1 MKYLCTLTPSFA
13 GASRLSRPSFGPPQR
28 GRGILLALLSV
39 LIAPTA
45 HAAQGADPDW
55 PCIQRKVPELSL
67 PQVWNGPELPQEASG
82 WRDDKDV
89 TELVEEVAQRR
100 IPIAEA
106 QQTIRDFVPQL
117 ESGEKAKRLSMLAR
131 GLFDHMNAERSQ
143 VISGIGRY
151 ARGQAEI
158 AARLRKEASQL
169 GELQMKPDT
178 DIAKVQDMTDRLNW
192 ETRIFEERVQSLT
205 FVCEVPTLIEQRLYA
220 LSKTIAEE
228 LTRK

>member
-1 MKYLCTLTPSFA
+1 MTSVAAPSY
-13 GASRLSRPSFGPPQR
+13 
-28 GRGILLALLSV
+28 
-39 LIAPTA
+39 
-45 HAAQGADPDW
+45 AAQGTDPDW

-67 PQVWNGPELPQEASG
+67 PQIWNGPELPPEASG
-82 WRDDKDV
+82 WREDKDV
-89 TELVEEVAQRR
+89 VELVEEVAQRR

-117 ESGEKAKRLSMLAR
+117 EPGEKAKRLFMLAR

-169 GELQMKPDT
+169 GDLQVKPDT
-178 DIAKVQDMTDRLNW
+178 DIAKVQELTDRLNW

-220 LSKTIAEE
+220 LSKTVAEE
-228 LTRK
+228 LARK

>member
-1 MKYLCTLTPSFA
+1 MMTRQKELT
-13 GASRLSRPSFGPPQR
+13 ASPGPKGWVR
-28 GRGILLALLSV
+28 ELLLAILV
-39 LIAPTA
+39 AYAPAA

-67 PQVWNGPELPQEASG
+67 PQIWNGPELPPEASG
-82 WRDDKDV
+82 WREDKDV

-106 QQTIRDFVPQL
+106 QQEIRDFVPRI
-117 ESGEKAKRLSMLAR
+117 EPAAKAKRLSMLAR

-158 AARLRKEASQL
+158 ASRLRKEASRL

-178 DIAKVQDMTDRLNW
+178 DITQVQTLTDRLNW

-205 FVCEVPTLIEQRLYA
+205 FVCEVPTLIEQRLYS
-220 LSKTIAEE
+220 LSKTVAEE
-228 LTRK
+228 LAKK

>member
-1 MKYLCTLTPSFA
+1 MLFRSGSDGVTELTVTVAPPTTDRAVTEPHTSVIVACHDPPHA
-13 GASRLSRPSFGPPQR
+13 GQPGHRRRTQMIRRRA
-28 GRGILLALLSV
+28 
-39 LIAPTA
+39 
-45 HAAQGADPDW
+45 
-55 PCIQRKVPELSL
+55 
-67 PQVWNGPELPQEASG
+67 
-82 WRDDKDV
+82 V

-117 ESGEKAKRLSMLAR
+117 EPGEKAKRLSMLAR

>member
-1 MKYLCTLTPSFA
+1 
-13 GASRLSRPSFGPPQR
+13 
-28 GRGILLALLSV
+28 
-39 LIAPTA
+39 LIALPVSSA
-45 HAAQGADPDW
+45 HAAQGTDPDW
-55 PCIQRKVPELSL
+55 PCMQRKVPELSL
-67 PQVWNGPELPQEASG
+67 PQIWNGPELPPEASA

-106 QQTIRDFVPQL
+106 QQTIRDFTPQL
-117 ESGEKAKRLSMLAR
+117 ESGEKPKRLSMLAR

-158 AARLRKEASQL
+158 AARLRKESSQL
-169 GELQMKPDT
+169 GELQMNANT
-178 DIAKVQDMTDRLNW
+178 DIAKVQALTDRLNW
-192 ETRIFEERVQSLT
+192 ETRIFEERVQSLS

-220 LSKTIAEE
+220 LSKTVAEE
-228 LTRK
+228 LAKK